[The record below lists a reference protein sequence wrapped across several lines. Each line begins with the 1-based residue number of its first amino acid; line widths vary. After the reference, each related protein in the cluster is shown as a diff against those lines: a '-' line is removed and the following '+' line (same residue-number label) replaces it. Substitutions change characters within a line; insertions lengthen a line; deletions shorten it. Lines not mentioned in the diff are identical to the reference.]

1 MPAFMDF
8 FNLYIIVFLQI
19 ITGFHFFTKFI
30 GKKVN
35 LFYYLL
41 FAISGTFSI
50 TVIQNPGMADFMVY
64 IFLLILSGIFIYRAE
79 VVEVILYAVLTAGIL
94 QLCYGIFN
102 SILGILYPF
111 ILYFNNNIP
120 GILFILIGN
129 MALPATILCYKVLYK
144 YFSYNETIKSRYVL
158 MVFVPVLMLFLA
170 AGYISAKFYTNANA
184 TDGILNTRH
193 LYLLVIQL
201 FGMVSLGCILF
212 TYKKLLEN
220 FRLNTELSLLLQEEH
235 LLGQYAEEARINYEK
250 TRSFRH
256 DIKNH
261 ITIIKELLQNGKTG
275 QALNYTMDMEN
286 MAAEMSFQYN
296 TNNPVLNILLGNKL
310 GMARDIGADVQCFL
324 VLPYPCA
331 VRDIDFCIILSNL
344 LDNAVNACK
353 EAGCTEEKF
362 IYVTGKVQGDFIL
375 IEVRNSFNGK
385 AVYKEGTGLSNARA
399 AAARYNGALNI
410 SIQDKTFTASVL
422 LAIK

>member
-8 FNLYIIVFLQI
+8 FNLYIIVFMQI

-30 GKKVN
+30 GKRVD

-41 FAISGTFSI
+41 FAISGTISI
-50 TVIQNPGMADFMVY
+50 TLIQNSSMADFIVY
-64 IFLLILSGIFIYRAE
+64 ILLLILSGIFIYKAEIVE
-79 VVEVILYAVLTAGIL
+79 VVLYAVLTAGIL
-94 QLCYGIFN
+94 LLCYGVFN

-111 ILYFNNNIP
+111 IICFDNNIS

-129 MALPATILCYKVLYK
+129 MALPATILCYKALHK
-144 YFSYNETIKSRYVL
+144 YFSYNETVKSRYIL
-158 MVFVPVLMLFLA
+158 MVFVPVLILFLA
-170 AGYISAKFYTNANA
+170 AGYISYRFYTNVDTA
-184 TDGILNTRH
+184 DGILNTRH

-201 FGMVSLGCILF
+201 LGISSLGFVLF
-212 TYKKLLEN
+212 AYKKLLEN

-250 TRSFRH
+250 TSSFRH

-261 ITIIKELLQNGKTG
+261 ITIVKELLQDGKTM
-275 QALNYTMDMEN
+275 QALNYIKDMED
-286 MAAEMSFQYN
+286 MAAGMSFTYN
-296 TNNPVLNILLGNKL
+296 TNNPALNVLLCNKL
-310 GMARDIGADVQCFL
+310 GMAKDAGADVQCFL

-353 EAGCTEEKF
+353 ETACMEEKF
-362 IYVTGKVQGDFIL
+362 IYVTGKKQGDFIL

-385 AVYKEGTGLSNARA
+385 AVYREGTGLSNARS
-399 AAARYNGALNI
+399 AAARYNGTVNI